1 MEPIRPDDDEL
12 RATRSSNTEKKSE
25 KKPEKA
31 PRASAK
37 GAGGKGG
44 DGGNGGSGGKKPSG
58 PLFLLALL
66 IVAGAGALGWY
77 QQNDRI
83 AQMESQLEEA
93 DYWARQSKLAL
104 ARFEGELSDTG
115 ENLQEAGQSIEQQ
128 LEAQTKRLDNA
139 DSEIR
144 KLWGV
149 ANDRNKSRLN
159 DHEERLKALGQ
170 SIREADAGR
179 QALSASLNDLQ
190 ETVESGMNGLES
202 SLEQKMAAQ
211 SERLTR
217 QQSSL
222 EKVQAGLDKMKASL
236 ASVDDQID
244 NRLKRFQREQT
255 LTIDGLEGRISSLE
269 KTTEA
274 LSGGEIESI
283 RAELDTLRQTVSS
296 IDASRGQLTSRL
308 VRLSE
313 EVSQLRSQA
322 GGQ

>member
-1 MEPIRPDDDEL
+1 MEPIRPDEDEL
-12 RATRSSNTEKKSE
+12 RATRDSKPEPHKV
-25 KKPEKA
+25 KKPEKTGG
-31 PRASAK
+31 SA
-37 GAGGKGG
+37 GNGKQ
-44 DGGNGGSGGKKPSG
+44 GGNSGKGGSGGGRSSG
-58 PLFLLALL
+58 PLLLIALL
-66 IVAGAGALGWY
+66 VVAGAGLAGWY

-83 AQMESQLEEA
+83 AQMESQVEEA

-115 ENLQEAGQSIEQQ
+115 EDLQEAGQSIEQR

-159 DHEERLKALGQ
+159 DHEERLKAL
-170 SIREADAGR
+170 STNLDE
-179 QALSASLNDLQ
+179 LQ
-190 ETVESGMNGLES
+190 TTLESGLSTLES
-202 SLEQKMAAQ
+202 SFEQKLAARDEDLA
-211 SERLTR
+211 S
-217 QQSSL
+217 QQAAMDNKMDNKVAAALNKMQASL
-222 EKVQAGLDKMKASL
+222 EG
-236 ASVDDQID
+236 VDDQVE
-244 NRLKRFQREQT
+244 NRLKRFQREQG

-283 RAELDTLRQTVSS
+283 RAELNSLKQTVSS
-296 IDASRGQLTSRL
+296 IDASRAQLTSRL

-313 EVSQLRSQA
+313 EVSQLRSGA
-322 GGQ
+322 GN

>member
-12 RATRSSNTEKKSE
+12 RATRSSNTEKKRE
-25 KKPEKA
+25 KNPEKA
-31 PRASAK
+31 PRTSARTSAK

-44 DGGNGGSGGKKPSG
+44 DGGNGGSGGKKSSG

-115 ENLQEAGQSIEQQ
+115 EDLQEAGQSIEQQ

-159 DHEERLKALGQ
+159 DHEERLKAL
-170 SIREADAGR
+170 
-179 QALSASLNDLQ
+179 SASLNDLQ

-202 SLEQKMAAQ
+202 SLEQKLAAQ
-211 SERLTR
+211 SERLTS

-222 EKVQAGLDKMKASL
+222 EKVQAGLDRMQASL

-244 NRLKRFQREQT
+244 SRLKRFQREQA
-255 LTIDGLEGRISSLE
+255 LTIDGLEGRLSSLE

-283 RAELDTLRQTVSS
+283 RAELDTLKQTVSS

>member
-12 RATRSSNTEKKSE
+12 RATRSSNTEKKRE
-25 KKPEKA
+25 KNPEKA
-31 PRASAK
+31 PRTSARTSAK

-44 DGGNGGSGGKKPSG
+44 DGGNGGSGGKKSSG

-115 ENLQEAGQSIEQQ
+115 EDLQEAGQSIEQQ

-159 DHEERLKALGQ
+159 DHEERLKAL
-170 SIREADAGR
+170 
-179 QALSASLNDLQ
+179 SASLNDLQ

-202 SLEQKMAAQ
+202 SLEQKLAAQ
-211 SERLTR
+211 SERLTS

-222 EKVQAGLDKMKASL
+222 EKVQAGLDRMQASL

-244 NRLKRFQREQT
+244 NRLKRFQREQA
-255 LTIDGLEGRISSLE
+255 LTIDGLEGRLSSLE

-283 RAELDTLRQTVSS
+283 RAELDTLKQTVSS